1 MCRGVLNIVMKLIER
16 KADVNAVNASGTQ
29 ALHRAAIY
37 GNAAVVKKLVEYVLS
52 LFFLHPCNRCTESS
66 GRGAGHIQ

>member
-1 MCRGVLNIVMKLIER
+1 MAIAKSSVMILRVCRGVLNIVMKLIER

-37 GNAAVVKKLVEYVLS
+37 GNAAVVKKLVEYVFIS
-52 LFFLHPCNRCTESS
+52 M
-66 GRGAGHIQ
+66 Q

>member
-1 MCRGVLNIVMKLIER
+1 MILRVCRGVLNIVMKLIER

-37 GNAAVVKKLVEYVLS
+37 GNAAVVKKLVEYVFIS
-52 LFFLHPCNRCTESS
+52 M
-66 GRGAGHIQ
+66 Q